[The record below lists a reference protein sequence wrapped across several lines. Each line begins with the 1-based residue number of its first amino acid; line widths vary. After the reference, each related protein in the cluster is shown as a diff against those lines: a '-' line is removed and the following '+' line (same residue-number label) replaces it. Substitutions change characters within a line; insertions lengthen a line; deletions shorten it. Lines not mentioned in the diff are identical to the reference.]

1 MHSRTSLPLRKHPK
15 SIIRSSPIET
25 SSKNHQKN
33 NSYSSNYL
41 YPIRKNTILGPNN
54 LPKLTH
60 TSHFS
65 CPRLINSKK
74 KVFVDF
80 QE

>member
-1 MHSRTSLPLRKHPK
+1 MLTTISLPLKKCLK
-15 SIIRSSPIET
+15 SIIKSLTIGK

-41 YPIRKNTILGPNN
+41 YLIKKNTILGQNN
-54 LPKLTH
+54 LLKLTH
-60 TSHFS
+60 MNHFFY
-65 CPRLINSKK
+65 PRLINSKK